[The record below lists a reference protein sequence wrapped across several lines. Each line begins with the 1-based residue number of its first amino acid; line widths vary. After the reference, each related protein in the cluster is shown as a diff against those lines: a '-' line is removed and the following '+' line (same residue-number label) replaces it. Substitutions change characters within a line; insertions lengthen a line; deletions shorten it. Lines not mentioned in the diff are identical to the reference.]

1 MPIEVALWRVG
12 TTLEPLQPA
21 KFDLEA
27 RLEELIV
34 SDPDVLGL
42 DLLIIGRQELAF
54 GKRVDL
60 LGIDSEGRLAIVEL
74 KRDKT
79 PRDVVAQVLEYGAW
93 AASLDLD
100 QVEEIY
106 ARFSKSDSSD
116 LSAAFSTCFGTP
128 LPDDF
133 SGEGHQ
139 LIIVCSELDTST
151 ERIVEYLSA
160 RGIPI
165 NIAFFRTFRDSGGE
179 LLARTWFIER
189 QEAEVRASRS
199 GKQGEPW
206 NGIDYYVA
214 FGHSAHRDWED
225 ARTYGF
231 ISAGQGNWYSRT
243 LAVLQ
248 PGARIF
254 ACVPGTGYVG
264 AGIVA
269 EPPKRVSEFH
279 VDVSGKS
286 VPILSAPLRA
296 TAMSENADDPNKSE
310 YVVRVNWQKTLP
322 LAEAIWEKGMFA
334 NQNSACKLRNRF
346 TLDVL
351 YDRFG
356 VAGQVEPA

>member
-12 TTLEPLQPA
+12 KTLEPLTPA
-21 KFDLEA
+21 RFDLEA

-34 SDPDVLGL
+34 SDPEVLGL

-54 GKRVDL
+54 GKRIDL

-93 AASLDLD
+93 AASLGLD

-116 LSAAFSTCFGTP
+116 LSKTFSTRFGTP
-128 LPDDF
+128 LPDNF

-139 LIIVCSELDTST
+139 LIIVCSHLDTST

-165 NIAFFRTFRDSGGE
+165 NAVFFRTFRDSGGE

-199 GKQGEPW
+199 GKQGETW

-214 FGHSAHRDWED
+214 FGHGAHRDWED

-231 ISAGQGNWYSRT
+231 ISAGQGSWYSRT

-264 AGIVA
+264 VGTVS
-269 EPPKRVSEFH
+269 EPPKRVSE
-279 VDVSGKS
+279 VQVNVAGQQM
-286 VPILSAPLRA
+286 PLLSAPLRA
-296 TAMSENADDPNKSE
+296 TAMNENAGDPEKSE
-310 YVVRVNWQKTLP
+310 YVVRVDWLKTLP
-322 LAEAIWEKGMFA
+322 LSAAIWEKGMFA

-351 YDRFG
+351 YERFG
-356 VAGQVEPA
+356 IVGQVEGT